1 VFVVDCSFTGH
12 FGGMMIKEISY
23 LMLDQGCTKALNLDG
38 GGSSTMLIEG
48 SVVNQ
53 PHGKILEDGK
63 YVEAVS
69 DAILIF

>member
-1 VFVVDCSFTGH
+1 VFVVDCGFTGL
-12 FGGMMIKEISY
+12 FAGMTIKDLAY
-23 LMLDQGCTKALNLDG
+23 LMVNLGCTKALNLDG

>member
-1 VFVVDCSFTGH
+1 
-12 FGGMMIKEISY
+12 MIKEISY